1 MEKDEKR
8 DGSVAKSPSPLI
20 SVPFVEVRENWNEY
34 QLADGCTLRVKFVVS
49 KIVRVEGVLNSDGS
63 SLYQANG
70 TLIMSTG
77 EG

>member
-1 MEKDEKR
+1 MEENKPAA
-8 DGSVAKSPSPLI
+8 AKSPSPLI
-20 SVPFVEVRENWNEY
+20 PVPFVEVHEGWNEY
-34 QLADGCTLRVKFVVS
+34 QLADGCTLRVKFVVA

-63 SLYQANG
+63 SMYQANG